1 MMMSGNML
9 MEENFRSSILNP
21 VDGNRIYA
29 SINASTSKKL
39 GKANINIKSGL
50 YGLSY
55 DLNNDVQ
62 TDSVLV
68 PKTEITFQYISS
80 KKTKKGMRTIT
91 PKMMLGYSGYENQSK
106 NPIFD
111 TYEITPNNI
120 IFSNSRYTGMDR
132 IGDQKFVSIGLN
144 LMSMNMSMDKLM
156 FFLGKKIYFED
167 PKNRIGAMSP
177 NTKNNSPIVFM
188 TNYKTNNNF
197 NFRLYTGLRSKDER
211 VLLGGADI
219 SKKYKKMSVSYSKRY
234 RRMAGSFGETLDY
247 SELKGQININSKIK
261 LYAQIKQDDKQKKI
275 IENTIGVEYEDCC
288 YKFRLVGKD
297 RDYSNFNVYN
307 NNNNYQY
314 LQDAFRDLI
323 QIQSKGSISFEF
335 ELKVLILP
343 LIKLVD
349 CLIIHYQITEYMKI
363 LKNLLIIVL
372 TLNVYAEVQV
382 LDRIAVIVDDGIIM
396 ESQIKSKLLI
406 SLSNTKIKILRL
418 HLMKFLEKR

>member
-1 MMMSGNML
+1 
-9 MEENFRSSILNP
+9 
-21 VDGNRIYA
+21 
-29 SINASTSKKL
+29 
-39 GKANINIKSGL
+39 
-50 YGLSY
+50 
-55 DLNNDVQ
+55 
-62 TDSVLV
+62 
-68 PKTEITFQYISS
+68 
-80 KKTKKGMRTIT
+80 
-91 PKMMLGYSGYENQSK
+91 
-106 NPIFD
+106 
-111 TYEITPNNI
+111 
-120 IFSNSRYTGMDR
+120 
-132 IGDQKFVSIGLN
+132 
-144 LMSMNMSMDKLM
+144 
-156 FFLGKKIYFED
+156 
-167 PKNRIGAMSP
+167 MSP

-219 SKKYKKMSVSYSKRY
+219 SKKYKKMSVNYSKRY

-335 ELKVLILP
+335 ELKGFNSSFDKVGRLF
-343 LIKLVD
+343 
-349 CLIIHYQITEYMKI
+349 
-363 LKNLLIIVL
+363 N
-372 TLNVYAEVQV
+372 N
-382 LDRIAVIVDDGIIM
+382 
-396 ESQIKSKLLI
+396 
-406 SLSNTKIKILRL
+406 SLSNY
-418 HLMKFLEKR
+418 